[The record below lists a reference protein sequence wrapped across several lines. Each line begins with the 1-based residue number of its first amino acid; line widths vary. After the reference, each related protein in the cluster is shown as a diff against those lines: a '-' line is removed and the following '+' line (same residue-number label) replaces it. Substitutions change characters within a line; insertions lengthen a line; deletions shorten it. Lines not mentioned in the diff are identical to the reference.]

1 MRIFVILGLLCS
13 LLLTG
18 CEFFTP
24 DTSRALSQTQQ
35 IDELHKQTQQLERQA
50 NALERLADEVGAT
63 ETQGSKTELKGRS
76 PSTASQ

>member
-1 MRIFVILGLLCS
+1 MHILVTLGLLCC

-50 NALERLADEVGAT
+50 DALERLADEVGA
-63 ETQGSKTELKGRS
+63 EQARS
-76 PSTASQ
+76 PKTNPTTPSPALSSQ